1 MEERPGGRFPIGQ
14 GRGGAFR
21 DTHPGKGVA
30 GRTGG
35 RVKAWAQ
42 TIDDDD
48 RHLLGYFSPLLPA
61 VKTPQIV
68 RAHDPD
74 KSDTRASGQQPRYR
88 IVGVSRLNDSFET
101 RHVDTRM
108 MCKRARGSD
117 SFWQR
122 PKPLCVLERVP
133 WRYQPPDSIQLE
145 SLEYEQGRG
154 EMSLMWW
161 IERAAKQT
169 DPHAGR
175 MWWH

>member
-1 MEERPGGRFPIGQ
+1 
-14 GRGGAFR
+14 
-21 DTHPGKGVA
+21 
-30 GRTGG
+30 
-35 RVKAWAQ
+35 
-42 TIDDDD
+42 
-48 RHLLGYFSPLLPA
+48 

-154 EMSLMWW
+154 EMSLMWR
-161 IERAAKQT
+161 IEGAAKQT

>member
-1 MEERPGGRFPIGQ
+1 
-14 GRGGAFR
+14 
-21 DTHPGKGVA
+21 
-30 GRTGG
+30 
-35 RVKAWAQ
+35 
-42 TIDDDD
+42 
-48 RHLLGYFSPLLPA
+48 
-61 VKTPQIV
+61 
-68 RAHDPD
+68 
-74 KSDTRASGQQPRYR
+74 
-88 IVGVSRLNDSFET
+88 
-101 RHVDTRM
+101 M

-154 EMSLMWW
+154 EMSLMWR
-161 IERAAKQT
+161 IEGAAKQT